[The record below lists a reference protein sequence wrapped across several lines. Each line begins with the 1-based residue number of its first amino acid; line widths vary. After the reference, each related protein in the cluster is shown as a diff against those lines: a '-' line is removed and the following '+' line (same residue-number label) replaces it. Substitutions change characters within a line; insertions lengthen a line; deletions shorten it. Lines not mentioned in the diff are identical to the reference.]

1 MNRQEIIDAARKE
14 IEADKA
20 AIKGM
25 APNEKHAFIAALI
38 AVALLVAAGMI
49 IARWVI

>member
-25 APNEKHAFIAALI
+25 AVNEKHALIAACIL
-38 AVALLVAAGMI
+38 VALLVAAGMI